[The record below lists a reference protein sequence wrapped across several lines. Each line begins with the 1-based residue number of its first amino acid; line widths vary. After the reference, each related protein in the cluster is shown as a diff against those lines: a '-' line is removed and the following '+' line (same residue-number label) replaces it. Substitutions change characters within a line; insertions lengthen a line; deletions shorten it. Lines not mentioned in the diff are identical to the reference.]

1 MKRALALAVL
11 PFVLVACG
19 GDEVIREKETVVER
33 PVVSERVIVDR
44 PSAAAGGSS
53 APACTYASRSYSV
66 GSMSCQEGREF
77 RCTNGAW
84 EKTETL
90 C

>member
-1 MKRALALAVL
+1 MKRTLALAAL
-11 PFVLVACG
+11 PFVLLACG

-33 PVVSERVIVDR
+33 PVVTERVIVDR
-44 PSAAAGGSS
+44 PSAAVGAS
-53 APACTYASRSYSV
+53 APTCTYASRSYSA

-77 RCTNGAW
+77 RCTNGVW
-84 EKTETL
+84 EKTESF

>member
-1 MKRALALAVL
+1 MKRTLALVALPFALA
-11 PFVLVACG
+11 ACG

-33 PVVSERVIVDR
+33 PVVTERVIVDR
-44 PSAAAGGSS
+44 PSAAVGAS
-53 APACTYASRSYSV
+53 APACTYSSRSYSA
-66 GSMSCQEGREF
+66 GSVSCQEGREF

-84 EKTETL
+84 ERTETF

>member
-1 MKRALALAVL
+1 MKRILALAAL
-11 PFVLVACG
+11 PFVLLACG

-33 PVVSERVIVDR
+33 PVVTERVIVDR
-44 PSAAAGGSS
+44 PSAAAGSS
-53 APACTYASRSYSV
+53 APTCTYSSRSYSA